1 MLGLYNFSKRLVSS
15 DMKPKK
21 VADGYLLIPEDLPR
35 KVRIETQIHRRRT
48 VKAFSPLALEW
59 ERAGSAHPEQRTSQE
74 QL

>member
-15 DMKPKK
+15 DMEPEKA
-21 VADGYLLIPEDLPR
+21 ADGYLLVPEDLPR

-59 ERAGSAHPEQRTSQE
+59 ERAGYAHPEQCTSQE
-74 QL
+74 EP

>member
-15 DMKPKK
+15 NREPEKA
-21 VADGYLLIPEDLPR
+21 ADGYLLVPEDLPR

-59 ERAGSAHPEQRTSQE
+59 ERAGSAHPEQCTSQE